1 MIQLQVLN
9 KILFEKD
16 VSLITLNN
24 LNSDYFSDYKD
35 EFNFIKDHYEK
46 YGKTPDLATFK
57 EKFPSFDIIEVEEK
71 DSYLIEELCRDKNAR
86 SVAYTFNEIRALLKN
101 GEVDKALDM
110 YKKGV
115 ENISTGVALESV
127 DIIHDTSR
135 YDAYIERTKDFEK
148 YYVKTGFKELDDLIG
163 GWDREEELATI
174 VARTNVGKSFAL
186 FKSAVAALTQG
197 LTVGIYSGEMS
208 EKKVGYRIDTLL
220 SHISNGALTHGN
232 ENVKDQY
239 EKYIQ
244 ELPKKYKNGMKVLT
258 PKMINGPAGVNALRT
273 FIEKEK
279 LDILFIDQ
287 HSLLEDDRKAKTPV
301 EKASN
306 ISKDLKN
313 LQVMKRIP
321 IITVSQQNRT
331 KGEEEDKVDTT
342 QIAMSDRIAQDSTT
356 IIGITRDKKDQH
368 IMTFHLVKCRDGENG
383 KKLTYY
389 TDLNTGT
396 FTFIPSEESSD
407 GKECDKSRYESSTL
421 NDTLS
426 EDEPF

>member
-163 GWDREEELATI
+163 GWDREEELATV
-174 VARTNVGKSFAL
+174 VARSGVGKTWTL
-186 FKSAVAALTQG
+186 LKMAVAALSQG
-197 LTVGIYSGEMS
+197 LKVGIYSGEMS
-208 EKKVGYRIDTLL
+208 ERKVGYRIDTLL
-220 SHISNGALTHGN
+220 GHISNGGLMRGN
-232 ENVKDQY
+232 IEIKNQY
-239 EKYIQ
+239 EEYIK
-244 ELPKKYKNGMKVLT
+244 ELPKKYNNGMKVLT
-258 PKMINGPAGVNALRT
+258 PKMINGPAGVSALRT
-273 FIEKEK
+273 FIEKEN

-287 HSLLEDDRKAKTPV
+287 HSLLEDDRKAKNST
-301 EKASN
+301 EKAEN
-306 ISKDLKN
+306 ISMDLKN
-313 LQVMKRIP
+313 LQVIKRIP
-321 IITVSQQNRT
+321 IICVAQLNRS
-331 KGEEEDKVDTT
+331 KSEDGVEIDAT
-342 QIAMSDRIAQDSTT
+342 QIAKAYRIVQDSTLVL
-356 IIGITRDKKDQH
+356 GITKDKKDYH
-368 IMTFHLVKCRDGENG
+368 IMNIHTLKRRDGEME
-383 KKLTYY
+383 KVLTYY
-389 TDLNTGT
+389 VDLNTGT

-407 GKECDKSRYESSTL
+407 GKECDKSRYESSTI